1 MTRLRPILLLVALLG
16 LSQAAIAHE
25 LRPAFLEL
33 IETAPDRFDVL
44 WKVPARG
51 EARLALDAT
60 LPESCTETGPRT
72 VTDTGAAVSSRWSV
86 ACAGGL
92 AGRTIAIGGEMLGK
106 ARGHKAGLF
115 SAKFYSDKLMDWSM
129 KDQAFKVQMFRFVDA
144 FPMFRTPDAIHEH
157 LVDYLTQP
165 GVKTP

>member
-51 EARLALDAT
+51 E
-60 LPESCTETGPRT
+60 ESGGGGRRTGHL
-72 VTDTGAAVSSRWSV
+72 SRW
-86 ACAGGL
+86 
-92 AGRTIAIGGEMLGK
+92 
-106 ARGHKAGLF
+106 
-115 SAKFYSDKLMDWSM
+115 
-129 KDQAFKVQMFRFVDA
+129 
-144 FPMFRTPDAIHEH
+144 
-157 LVDYLTQP
+157 
-165 GVKTP
+165 